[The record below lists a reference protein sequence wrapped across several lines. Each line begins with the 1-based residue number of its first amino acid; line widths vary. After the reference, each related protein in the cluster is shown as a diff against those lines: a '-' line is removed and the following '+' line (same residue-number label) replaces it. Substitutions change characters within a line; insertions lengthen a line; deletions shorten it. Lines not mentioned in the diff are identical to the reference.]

1 MRRVP
6 IVSTVIVI
14 AAILTMIGL
23 GVWQLERL
31 QWKQN
36 LMAHY
41 VAAMANA
48 AAVPFPSADPQ
59 QTEAVLFRQS
69 SVNCRFTSDWNSIAG
84 RNGKDQAGYVHV
96 VLCGIDGNKTAY
108 VQAGWTQGP
117 QHPEWEGG
125 EVSGLIA
132 PYMDGNA
139 RLLADPAVSGFEA
152 SAKPNPSDIPNNHL
166 AYAVQWFFFAGV
178 ALVIYALALR
188 KRWRERGSPS

>member
-41 VAAMANA
+41 VAAMANP

-59 QTEAVLFRQS
+59 QTEAVLFRRA
-69 SVNCRFTSDWNSIAG
+69 SVNCRFTSDWNSISG
-84 RNGKDQAGYVHV
+84 RNGNDQAGYVHV
-96 VLCGIDGNKTAY
+96 VLCGIEGNKTAY

-117 QHPEWEGG
+117 QHPEWKGG

-132 PYMDGNA
+132 PYIAFAAIRYVTFPQLSVLCSIGI
-139 RLLADPAVSGFEA
+139 VGA
-152 SAKPNPSDIPNNHL
+152 SAFITARARSSDDETRRRLGPG
-166 AYAVQWFFFAGV
+166 GV
-178 ALVIYALALR
+178 E
-188 KRWRERGSPS
+188 ERL